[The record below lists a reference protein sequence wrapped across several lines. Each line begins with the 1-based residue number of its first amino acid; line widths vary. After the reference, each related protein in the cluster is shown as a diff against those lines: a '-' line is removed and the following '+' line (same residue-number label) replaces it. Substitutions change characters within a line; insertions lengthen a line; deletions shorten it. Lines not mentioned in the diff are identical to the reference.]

1 MRVNGDDGDEEMPI
15 IVVKII
21 ENNFVLQTQETFRW
35 NSMQTKTHM
44 STAIFI
50 VFLMA
55 LDNSMDVNGRNI
67 LLFVENCA
75 TYLQDM

>member
-1 MRVNGDDGDEEMPI
+1 
-15 IVVKII
+15 
-21 ENNFVLQTQETFRW
+21 
-35 NSMQTKTHM
+35 MQIKTHM